1 MRRSGVFEK
10 HFMEILRE
18 GATLRTDSLGNKVEI
33 PPGYTFKEGPDEF
46 GVAIAPCARAMV
58 DKVGRLHSVPKGH
71 VLKIGNNGKGVVV
84 PQGDP
89 TRETKEGQIELL
101 RRIMKP

>member
-1 MRRSGVFEK
+1 
-10 HFMEILRE
+10 MEALKE
-18 GATLRTDSLGNKVEI
+18 GATVRTDRLGNKVAI
-33 PPGYTFKEGPDEF
+33 NPGYSFKEGPDGF

-58 DKVGRLHSVPKGH
+58 DKVGRLHSVPKGYT
-71 VLKIGNNGKGVVV
+71 LKIGKNGKGVVV

-101 RRIMKP
+101 RRINKP